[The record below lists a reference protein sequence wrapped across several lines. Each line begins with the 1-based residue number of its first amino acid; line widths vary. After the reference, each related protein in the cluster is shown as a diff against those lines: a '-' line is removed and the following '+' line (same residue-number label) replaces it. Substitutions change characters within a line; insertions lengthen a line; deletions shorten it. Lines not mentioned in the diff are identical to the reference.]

1 MKDKTK
7 QTEIQAHILQ
17 KSSIIVERFPV
28 FYCYNI
34 AHAQTRHFSGSCSD
48 IIDSRNRSVF
58 FLLQTYKPTL
68 CCSILGFTIS
78 TVLNEVRS
86 GFTISNMHYVRT
98 TQVFDVHPQ

>member
-7 QTEIQAHILQ
+7 QIEIQAHIFQ

-28 FYCYNI
+28 WYCYNI
-34 AHAQTRHFSGSCSD
+34 AHAQTRHFSAVTSSTLENG
-48 IIDSRNRSVF
+48 VFF

-68 CCSILGFTIS
+68 CCSFLGFTIS
-78 TVLNEVRS
+78 TVLDEVRLGS
-86 GFTISNMHYVRT
+86 TISNMHYVRT